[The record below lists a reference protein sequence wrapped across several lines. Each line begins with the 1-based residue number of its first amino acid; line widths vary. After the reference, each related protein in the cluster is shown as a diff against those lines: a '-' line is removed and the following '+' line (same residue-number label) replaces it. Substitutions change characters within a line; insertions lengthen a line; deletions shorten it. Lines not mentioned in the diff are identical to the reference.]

1 MIIISPKGW
10 ETQTKTKRGNK
21 PMLGRPNAQ
30 CSFGDLQ
37 ASSRVSESHFL
48 LRIDREIN
56 WNHIRSR
63 LERLYHPD
71 MGRPGF
77 PPLMLLKVLLLQ
89 QWYNLSDPEAEEA
102 IRDRLS
108 FQRFLGLSL
117 TDPVPDETTICRF
130 RGRLLENRLYEWV
143 FQEINR
149 QLEKKGLIIKQGS
162 IIDATL
168 VKAHYKPATPQ
179 REAKDPEASWT
190 AKQDEP
196 HYGYKAH
203 ATVDQGSELIRKVE
217 ITPAHIHDNQLL
229 EEMVLGDEQVVYADK
244 GYSSSAHKEYL
255 HSRGISSGI
264 MEKATRGHPLAEW
277 QKKRN
282 KFISRARSAVERC
295 FGVLKEHYGYVR
307 VRYRGIM
314 RNRCQLYL
322 LASAFNLKRMLR
334 LCAT

>member
-1 MIIISPKGW
+1 
-10 ETQTKTKRGNK
+10 
-21 PMLGRPNAQ
+21 MLGRPDAQ
-30 CSFGDLQ
+30 CSFADQ
-37 ASSRVSESHFL
+37 EASSRISENHFL

-56 WNHIRSR
+56 WNNVRTR

-102 IRDRLS
+102 ITDRLS

-117 TDPVPDETTICRF
+117 SDPVPDETTICRF
-130 RGRLLENRLYEWV
+130 RNRLLEGRLYEWV
-143 FQEINR
+143 FEQINR
-149 QLEKKGLIIKQGS
+149 QLEKKGLIVKQGS
-162 IIDATL
+162 IVDATL
-168 VKAHYKPATPQ
+168 VKAHHRPAPAQ
-179 REAKDPEASWT
+179 EAKDSDASWT
-190 AKQDEP
+190 VRQDKP

-203 ATVDQGSELIRKVE
+203 ATVDQGSEFIRKVE
-217 ITPAHIHDNQLL
+217 ITPAHVHDSQVF
-229 EEMVLGDEQVVYADK
+229 EELVMGDEQVVYGDK
-244 GYSSSAHKEYL
+244 GYSGQERVDRLNA
-255 HSRGISSGI
+255 RGISSGI

-282 KFISRARSAVERC
+282 KFISRVRGAVERC
-295 FGVLKEHYGYVR
+295 FGILKEHYGYVK
-307 VRYRGIM
+307 VKYRGIA

-322 LASAFNLKRMLR
+322 LATAFNLKRMLR